1 MSNLGGIIMRS
12 ELKMI
17 DLPWLPMDLILF
29 GHPIDSFGPDVTFR
43 ILSNETVPMLKDLLE

>member
-1 MSNLGGIIMRS
+1 MRS